1 MEQAALE
8 SRQKLWCHC
17 TSSRSRP
24 IVDLSHFKGSRVTAP
39 LQKEKKEAILEIV
52 WDGKHT
58 LIVACSFSVVCC
70 KPGWQ
75 RQILRWRVKALF
87 FFFTSLSNLELLPHS
102 SDVKRRKKYF
112 KKNQIKL
119 KKIKEAAYGCCIV
132 EKLSLMNQLGS

>member
-1 MEQAALE
+1 MEQAARE

-52 WDGKHT
+52 LDGKHT
-58 LIVACSFSVVCC
+58 LIVICSFSVVCC

-75 RQILRWRVKALF
+75 RQILRWRVKAQFLLRACLTLSCSHIPPRWSGGEHF
-87 FFFTSLSNLELLPHS
+87 FF
-102 SDVKRRKKYF
+102 
-112 KKNQIKL
+112 L
-119 KKIKEAAYGCCIV
+119 KKRKEAAYGCCIV